1 MYLSSIKDGLI
12 GPFKCCGAGPFFV
25 GSGLWL
31 RALAPAP
38 AVKVAFTVTLLH
50 IFKCLKTSPRSH
62 GTVILFSPDF
72 LNIEQKQKI
81 KGFCLKFAEFK
92 AFLIFCLKRN
102 FFWWAGARYG
112 AKAKAAFKFQ
122 LHLNSGFAS
131 LLSQL
136 SRVRIRS

>member
-31 RALAPAP
+31 RAP

-81 KGFCLKFAEFK
+81 KGFCLKFAEFE
-92 AFLIFCLKRN
+92 AFLFSLKRN
-102 FFWWAGARYG
+102 FFWVGRG
-112 AKAKAAFKFQ
+112 Q
-122 LHLNSGFAS
+122 
-131 LLSQL
+131 
-136 SRVRIRS
+136 IRSKSKSRL